1 MTIGISTSMQ
11 TGADAQCL
19 AGNGII
25 FVFRYYSATTTIPTK
40 RLTLAE
46 AQPLVSAGIQLG
58 VAYEDGPTSVD
69 YFSNGRGIQDGG
81 RAWQYAQQIG
91 QPAGSAIYFAV
102 DYDALSAEL
111 TAIASYF
118 QGVQSGLDTASGGVS
133 SYSIGVYGSGLVCQ
147 TIKQDQNLAKYSWM
161 AESPKWQGTD
171 VYAGWDVMQAP
182 ATSPLCSFAGPIPGT
197 PAQYEECRAI
207 GDFGGFTLQ
216 LPQSHNLHIRNRSAK
231 LKTQMKR
238 R

>member
-11 TGADAQCL
+11 TGADAPCL

-25 FVFRYYSATTTIPTK
+25 FVFRYYSATTTSPTK

-46 AQPLVSAGIQLG
+46 AQALVSAGIQIG
-58 VAYEDGPTSVD
+58 AVYEDGPTSVD
-69 YFSNGRGIQDGG
+69 YFSNARGVKDGG
-81 RAWQYAQQIG
+81 RAWTYAQQIG

-102 DYDALSAEL
+102 DYNAPSADL
-111 TAIASYF
+111 AAIASYY

-161 AESPKWQGTD
+161 AEARLWYGTD
-171 VYAGWDVMQAP
+171 TYAGWDVMQAP
-182 ATSPLCSFAGPIPGT
+182 GVSPLCSLAGPTPGKE
-197 PAQYEECRAI
+197 ADYEECQAA
-207 GDFGGFTLQ
+207 GDFGGF
-216 LPQSHNLHIRNRSAK
+216 RV
-231 LKTQMKR
+231 
-238 R
+238 